1 MQVVKKILF
10 VGLMLVG
17 SLLTSAFLEEDD
29 LAKYIVKY
37 KSEWGKSCLQC
48 IESKGTYRV
57 YLKNTYTEKL
67 DLKVGVQEKDNR
79 WRIFQRLNF
88 APNDTIVGYACKGSG
103 KYMVWTKLSS
113 DTSTELPSDAEIN
126 KQYSK

>member
-1 MQVVKKILF
+1 VKKYLLLVVVLIVGF
-10 VGLMLVG
+10 V
-17 SLLTSAFLEEDD
+17 SSAFLEEED

-48 IESKGTYRV
+48 MESKGTYRV

-67 DLKVGVQEKDNR
+67 DIKVGVQEKDKR
-79 WRIFQRLNF
+79 WRVFQRLNF
-88 APNDTIVGYACKGSG
+88 SPNDTIVGYACKGTG

-113 DTSTELPSDAEIN
+113 DSSTELPSDGEIN
-126 KQYSK
+126 AQYK

>member
-1 MQVVKKILF
+1 VKKILF
-10 VGLMLVG
+10 LVFVLIGGLF
-17 SLLTSAFLEEDD
+17 SSAFLEEDD

-67 DLKVGVQEKDNR
+67 DLKVGVQEKDKR

-126 KQYSK
+126 KQYAK

>member
-1 MQVVKKILF
+1 VKKVFVIALLMV
-10 VGLMLVG
+10 VGLFA
-17 SLLTSAFLEEDD
+17 SAFLQDDD
-29 LAKYIVKY
+29 LAKYIIKY

-57 YLKNTYTEKL
+57 YLKNTYSERL
-67 DLKVGVQEKDNR
+67 DIKVGVQEKDKR

-88 APNDTIVGYACKGSG
+88 APNDTIVGYACKGTG

-113 DTSTELPSDAEIN
+113 DNSTELPSDGEIN
-126 KQYSK
+126 NQYGK

>member
-1 MQVVKKILF
+1 MKKYFLLVVLLIAGF
-10 VGLMLVG
+10 V
-17 SLLTSAFLEEDD
+17 SFAFWEEED
-29 LAKYIVKY
+29 LAKYMVKY

-48 IESKGTYRV
+48 MESKGTYRV

-67 DLKVGVQEKDNR
+67 DIKVGVQEKDKR

-88 APNDTIVGYACKGSG
+88 SPNDTIVGYACKGTG

-113 DTSTELPSDAEIN
+113 DSSTELPTDGEIN
-126 KQYSK
+126 AQYK

>member
-1 MQVVKKILF
+1 MKKYLLLVVVLIVGF
-10 VGLMLVG
+10 V
-17 SLLTSAFLEEDD
+17 SSAFLEEED

-48 IESKGTYRV
+48 MESKGTYRV

-67 DLKVGVQEKDNR
+67 DIKVGVQEKDKR
-79 WRIFQRLNF
+79 WRVFQRLNF
-88 APNDTIVGYACKGSG
+88 SPNDTIVGYACKGTG

-113 DTSTELPSDAEIN
+113 DGSTELPTDGEIN
-126 KQYSK
+126 AQYK

>member
-1 MQVVKKILF
+1 MKKISLIIGLTLF
-10 VGLMLVG
+10 TFI
-17 SLLTSAFLEEDD
+17 TSAFLEGDD
-29 LAKYIVKY
+29 LARYIVKY

-48 IESKGTYRV
+48 IESRGTYRV
-57 YLKNTYTEKL
+57 YLKNTYTDKL
-67 DLKVGVQEKDNR
+67 DMKLGVQEKDLR

-88 APNDTIVGYACKGSG
+88 APGDTMVGYACKGTG

-126 KQYSK
+126 SSTKK

>member
-1 MQVVKKILF
+1 MKKYLLLVVVLIVGF
-10 VGLMLVG
+10 V
-17 SLLTSAFLEEDD
+17 SSAFLEEED

-48 IESKGTYRV
+48 MESKGTYRV

-67 DLKVGVQEKDNR
+67 DIKVGVQEKDKR

-88 APNDTIVGYACKGSG
+88 SPNDTIVGYACKGTG

-113 DTSTELPSDAEIN
+113 DSSTELPTDGEIN
-126 KQYSK
+126 AQYK

>member
-1 MQVVKKILF
+1 VKKYLLLVVVLIVGF
-10 VGLMLVG
+10 V
-17 SLLTSAFLEEDD
+17 SSAFLEEED

-48 IESKGTYRV
+48 MESKGTYRV

-67 DLKVGVQEKDNR
+67 DIKVGVQEKDKR

-88 APNDTIVGYACKGSG
+88 SPNDTIVGYACKGTG

-113 DTSTELPSDAEIN
+113 DSSTELPTDGEIN
-126 KQYSK
+126 AQYK

>member
-1 MQVVKKILF
+1 MKKYLLLVVVLIVGF
-10 VGLMLVG
+10 V
-17 SLLTSAFLEEDD
+17 SSAFLEEED

-48 IESKGTYRV
+48 MESKGTYRV

-67 DLKVGVQEKDNR
+67 DIKVGVQEKDKR
-79 WRIFQRLNF
+79 WRVFQRLNF
-88 APNDTIVGYACKGSG
+88 SPNDTIVGYACKGTG

-113 DTSTELPSDAEIN
+113 DSSTELPSDGEIN
-126 KQYSK
+126 AQYK

>member
-1 MQVVKKILF
+1 VKKYLLLVVVLIVGF
-10 VGLMLVG
+10 V
-17 SLLTSAFLEEDD
+17 SSAFLEEED

-48 IESKGTYRV
+48 MESKGTYRV

-67 DLKVGVQEKDNR
+67 DIKVGVQEKDKR

-88 APNDTIVGYACKGSG
+88 SPNDTIVGYACKGTG

-113 DTSTELPSDAEIN
+113 DSSTELPSDGEIN
-126 KQYSK
+126 AQYK

>member
-1 MQVVKKILF
+1 MKKILF
-10 VGLMLVG
+10 LVFVLIGGLF
-17 SLLTSAFLEEDD
+17 SSAFLEEDD

-67 DLKVGVQEKDNR
+67 DIKVGVQEKDKR

-88 APNDTIVGYACKGSG
+88 APYDTMVGYACKGSG

-113 DTSTELPSDAEIN
+113 DTSTELPSDGEIN
-126 KQYSK
+126 TKYK

>member
-1 MQVVKKILF
+1 MKKILF
-10 VGLMLVG
+10 LVFVLICGLF
-17 SLLTSAFLEEDD
+17 SSAFLDDDD

-67 DLKVGVQEKDNR
+67 DIKVGVQEKDKR

-88 APNDTIVGYACKGSG
+88 SPNDTIVGYACKGSG

-113 DTSTELPSDAEIN
+113 DTSTELPSDADIN
-126 KQYSK
+126 KQYAK

>member
-1 MQVVKKILF
+1 MKKYLLLVVVLIVGF
-10 VGLMLVG
+10 V
-17 SLLTSAFLEEDD
+17 SSAFLEEED

-48 IESKGTYRV
+48 MESKGTYRV

-67 DLKVGVQEKDNR
+67 DIKVGVQEKDKR

-88 APNDTIVGYACKGSG
+88 SPNDTIVGYACKGTG

-113 DTSTELPSDAEIN
+113 DSSTELPSDGEIN
-126 KQYSK
+126 AQYK

>member
-1 MQVVKKILF
+1 MKKILF
-10 VGLMLVG
+10 IGLLFVVG
-17 SLLTSAFLEEDD
+17 LLTSAFLQEED

-57 YLKNTYTEKL
+57 YLKNTYSEKL
-67 DLKVGVQEKDNR
+67 DLKVGVQEKDKR

-88 APNDTIVGYACKGSG
+88 APNDTLVRYACKGTG

-113 DTSTELPSDAEIN
+113 DNSTELPSDAEIN
-126 KQYSK
+126 IQYGK

>member
-1 MQVVKKILF
+1 MKKYLLLVVVLIVGF
-10 VGLMLVG
+10 V
-17 SLLTSAFLEEDD
+17 SSAFLEEED

-48 IESKGTYRV
+48 MESKGTYRV

-67 DLKVGVQEKDNR
+67 DIKVGVQEKDKR
-79 WRIFQRLNF
+79 WRIFQRLSF
-88 APNDTIVGYACKGSG
+88 SPNDTIVGYACKGTG

-113 DTSTELPSDAEIN
+113 DSSTELPSDGEIN
-126 KQYSK
+126 AQYK

>member
-1 MQVVKKILF
+1 VKNFLFLVVVLIVGF
-10 VGLMLVG
+10 V
-17 SLLTSAFLEEDD
+17 SSAFLEEED

-48 IESKGTYRV
+48 MESKGTYRV
-57 YLKNTYTEKL
+57 YLKNTYSEKL
-67 DLKVGVQEKDNR
+67 DIKVGVQEKDKR

-88 APNDTIVGYACKGSG
+88 SPNDTIVGYACKGTG

-113 DTSTELPSDAEIN
+113 DSSTELPSDGEIN
-126 KQYSK
+126 AQYK